1 LKLIAKTIA
10 INKISTIFAHLVMER
25 TSEKDEKKHQKGLVV

>member
-10 INKISTIFAHLVMER
+10 INKISAIFAHLVMER
-25 TSEKDEKKHQKGLVV
+25 TSEKDEKNIKKVW